1 VRLLA
6 IGSALR
12 AICGDQAALGLT
24 FVEEAWTAPKYRLY
38 SVDGTH
44 AALVEDEADGV
55 SVRGEIV
62 DVDDGRWEEIL
73 ASEPPGITQAP
84 VELEDGRV
92 VSGAVGDLAQLAG
105 RARDISA
112 FGDFTAYVEAERGRE
127 RSAGA

>member
-1 VRLLA
+1 MRLLA
-6 IGSALR
+6 LGSALR
-12 AICGDQAALGLT
+12 TICGDQAALGLT
-24 FVEEAWTAPKYRLY
+24 FVEEARTAPKYRLY

-44 AALVEDEADGV
+44 AALVEDETGGV

-84 VELEDGRV
+84 VELADGRI

-105 RARDISA
+105 RTEDISS
-112 FGDFTAYVEAERGRE
+112 FGDFAAWVEAQR
-127 RSAGA
+127 AGDRDA